1 MGRVKAWKMKLE
13 EEAFDDIIN
22 HEDFNSWIMAHPQ
35 CDEETLR
42 EYWDEFQ
49 SSNADPQ

>member
-1 MGRVKAWKMKLE
+1 MGRVKAWKMDLE
-13 EEAFDDIIN
+13 EKAIDDIIN

-42 EYWDEFQ
+42 EYWDEYQ
-49 SSNADPQ
+49 SNYADPQ

>member
-1 MGRVKAWKMKLE
+1 MGKVNAYHMDLE
-13 EEAFDDIIN
+13 EKACEDIIN
-22 HEDFNSWIMAHPQ
+22 HEDFTSWIMAHPQ

-49 SSNADPQ
+49 SSNADSQ